1 MSRDRDDELLGRVH
15 KGVVVF
21 TAPMALPEGTVVTVR
36 PRPRRRRKGAGRR
49 PKSLYELLKPVI
61 GKAKDLP
68 PDFSVNHDHYL
79 YGTPKRR

>member
-1 MSRDRDDELLGRVH
+1 MSRERDDEMVGRIQ

-21 TAPMALPEGTVVTVR
+21 TAPIALPEGTVVIVR
-36 PRPRRRRKGAGRR
+36 PCPHRCRKGAGRR

-61 GKAKDLP
+61 GRAKDLP

-79 YGTPKRR
+79 YGTPKRK

>member
-1 MSRDRDDELLGRVH
+1 MSRERDDEVVGRVH

-21 TAPMALPEGTVVTVR
+21 AAPMSLPEGTVVTVR
-36 PRPRRRRKGAGRR
+36 PCPRRRGKGAGGR

-61 GKAKDLP
+61 GKAKGLP

-79 YGTPKRR
+79 YGTPKRT